1 MARSRT
7 RKKSSSKI
15 TSPEIKQIATIA
27 TDYIKHWTMLELSKL
42 QQANQIPIC
51 IPTASGYRIG
61 VYLLTIKSDNACEL
75 YNAYHELMHVFE
87 SKISAVLYTIYIIKQ
102 KYSFA
107 DEILVLDKQI
117 NKSYIES
124 LILQRT
130 IDRARF
136 NKLYDI
142 VDIRQSRL
150 DISQRQLTQ
159 ARNEMATIYK
169 RAKINRVWE

>member
-1 MARSRT
+1 MNFIDFLFPLRT
-7 RKKSSSKI
+7 FFAKI
-15 TSPEIKQIATIA
+15 LAASLADFAT
-27 TDYIKHWTMLELSKL
+27 TFFKESLKL
-42 QQANQIPIC
+42 H
-51 IPTASGYRIG
+51 
-61 VYLLTIKSDNACEL
+61 LHK
-75 YNAYHELMHVFE
+75 
-87 SKISAVLYTIYIIKQ
+87 

-130 IDRARF
+130 IDRARL
-136 NKLYDI
+136 NKIYDI